1 MIKINGLKNNEN
13 VVEIENINIQKL
25 GNVFYLP
32 LFDRKALPLSLLLN
46 Q

>member
-1 MIKINGLKNNEN
+1 MIKINGLKSNEN
-13 VVEIENINIQKL
+13 VLEIENINIKKM
-25 GNVFYLP
+25 GNMFYLP